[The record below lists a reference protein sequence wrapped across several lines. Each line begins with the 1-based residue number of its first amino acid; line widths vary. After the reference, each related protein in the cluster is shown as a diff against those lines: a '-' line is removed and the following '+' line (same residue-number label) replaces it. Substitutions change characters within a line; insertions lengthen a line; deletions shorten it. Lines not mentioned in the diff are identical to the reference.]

1 MPRAASLHQKAH
13 STCTATHTGQLLN
26 LIQTIIAF
34 SLHYSQIDIVK
45 HPGEIE
51 GKSTAVHAKL
61 LAPDHVNIHIYP
73 DIPDYTKVG
82 EKEVLTLFNK

>member
-1 MPRAASLHQKAH
+1 M
-13 STCTATHTGQLLN
+13 
-26 LIQTIIAF
+26 
-34 SLHYSQIDIVK
+34 K

-82 EKEVLTLFNK
+82 HNKTFEVWLVKN

>member
-1 MPRAASLHQKAH
+1 MSL
-13 STCTATHTGQLLN
+13 N
-26 LIQTIIAF
+26 W
-34 SLHYSQIDIVK
+34 QIDIVK

-73 DIPDYTKVG
+73 DIPDYSKVG
-82 EKEVLTLFNK
+82 RIIRKLALVEIFYYFQKQIQDV

>member
-1 MPRAASLHQKAH
+1 M
-13 STCTATHTGQLLN
+13 
-26 LIQTIIAF
+26 
-34 SLHYSQIDIVK
+34 K

-73 DIPDYTKVG
+73 DIPDYSKVG
-82 EKEVLTLFNK
+82 RIILNLSSVEIFCLRKKLF